1 MTQICNR
8 LYTTSKAYRGEFI
21 IINND
26 LNPFLINL
34 GKLIMLEEEEITD
47 TDMYATQIAQGN
59 SISYEN
65 DVKLYTWYL
74 ELVNEEIGKM
84 SNLFRN
90 IKDEESNLLWK
101 MGNINYQIEI
111 NNIDM
116 LLDKINS
123 IMKTEQWKLKR
134 MIE

>member
-8 LYTTSKAYRGEFI
+8 LYTTSKAYRGDFI

-47 TDMYATQIAQGN
+47 ADMYATQIAQGN

-74 ELVNEEIGKM
+74 ELVNEDCFNSLQYLYISKLHFLYRFLM
-84 SNLFRN
+84 FLPYY
-90 IKDEESNLLWK
+90 
-101 MGNINYQIEI
+101 INY
-111 NNIDM
+111 
-116 LLDKINS
+116 
-123 IMKTEQWKLKR
+123 
-134 MIE
+134 